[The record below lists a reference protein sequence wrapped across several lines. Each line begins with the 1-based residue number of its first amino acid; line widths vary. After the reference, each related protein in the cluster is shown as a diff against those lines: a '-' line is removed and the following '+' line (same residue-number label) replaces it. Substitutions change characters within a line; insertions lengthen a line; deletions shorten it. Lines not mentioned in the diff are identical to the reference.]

1 MLTTVSLE
9 SQWPHE
15 KISFST
21 VIQGTKTI
29 NYLAAHIKEQA
40 RSTSIDPR
48 KEDEKDPLIQSAKA
62 VVISLS
68 HDAKQALLKD
78 AMGPG
83 SLPQA
88 PTFKAETE

>member
-1 MLTTVSLE
+1 MSTIQVTSTTN
-9 SQWPHE
+9 
-15 KISFST
+15 F
-21 VIQGTKTI
+21 
-29 NYLAAHIKEQA
+29 LAAHMKEQA
-40 RSTSIDPR
+40 RSMSIDPR

-62 VVISLS
+62 VVVSLT

-88 PTFKAETE
+88 PTFKEETP